1 MQGAQGLLELLRGLA
16 AVAFQILEVACSV
29 LQPTPLAALFSDVW
43 GLFLYSPQG
52 FYVMPDPVLSD
63 NSGPAHV
70 LLAWSCALFIHL
82 YTDYFRGFTFQRGNH
97 IGTKEFLK
105 SF

>member
-1 MQGAQGLLELLRGLA
+1 M
-16 AVAFQILEVACSV
+16 AFQILEVECSV

-43 GLFLYSPQG
+43 GSFLYSPQG
-52 FYVMPDPVLSD
+52 FCVMPDPVLSN